1 VWAFRRDASACR
13 GAGQEATRGI
23 SASAMGA
30 YPETFLCRNLAPTF
44 GLARGSSTQLLAR
57 ETGTTLF
64 LPHLGLFGLTLAGV
78 ETPVTW
84 CCWFHQDASQVYP
97 CEVDRRPR
105 GILNRLP
112 RRRRNSNPAG
122 ANMGLLWNV
131 ARHSP
136 SAMCESES
144 R

>member
-1 VWAFRRDASACR
+1 
-13 GAGQEATRGI
+13 
-23 SASAMGA
+23 MGA

-44 GLARGSSTQLLAR
+44 GLARGSSTQLLR
-57 ETGTTLF
+57 EKPELRSFCLTSAF
-64 LPHLGLFGLTLAGV
+64 SGLTLAGV